1 MVIPKNWIAIPKK
14 LNGYS
19 QKWIGYSQQLNQNGI
34 KSSGIEKI
42 RWIKIPWPAWMC
54 QEWIQTAP
62 KWWIW
67 SQEIT
72 LERGKIPPLK
82 NLECCAVFPEFFSHF
97 GFLHPRWTKFS
108 TPTSRRESG
117 TTTMTWTSKISW
129 ILCRKRFGWEK
140 GEVFQGMVNPMPHFP
155 WICSYSHPWGVFLGY
170 LHLVGFSMGFLAR
183 FCLPELSPG
192 GFFWELSW
200 DLCAWLLLGLDCTRI
215 FPFLSLG
222 RKSLAG
228 IF

>member
-1 MVIPKNWIAIPKK
+1 MN
-14 LNGYS
+14 
-19 QKWIGYSQQLNQNGI
+19 
-34 KSSGIEKI
+34 
-42 RWIKIPWPAWMC
+42 
-54 QEWIQTAP
+54 
-62 KWWIW
+62 
-67 SQEIT
+67 
-72 LERGKIPPLK
+72 
-82 NLECCAVFPEFFSHF
+82 
-97 GFLHPRWTKFS
+97 
-108 TPTSRRESG
+108 
-117 TTTMTWTSKISW
+117 
-129 ILCRKRFGWEK
+129 
-140 GEVFQGMVNPMPHFP
+140 EVFHSNIQEGIRHYYDDLDFKNILDFVQEKVWMGKGGSFPRNGESMPNFP